1 MPCTHPLAMRR
12 QVGAGKLGEVHVL
25 DTDGKPV
32 KC

>member
-1 MPCTHPLAMRR
+1 MPCTHLLAMRR
-12 QVGAGKLGEVHVL
+12 QVGAGKLGEMQVL